1 MTVPKRYQVFVSSTF
16 RDLQEERLEVLKAL
30 LELDCIPSGMEYF
43 PAANEEVWAY
53 IEDLIGAC
61 DYYIVILAGKYGS
74 VGPDGIGYTQKE
86 YEYAVAQG
94 IPVIAFLHSDKTA
107 LPASKNES
115 DPVLSNRL
123 REFEALAKQRL
134 CKHWTTTHELGA
146 VVSRSLTQLI
156 KKHPRPGWVPATSLA
171 SDEATQEI
179 LALRRRV
186 EAQEEEIARLKNS
199 APESAKGLAEDND
212 KYSIAYT
219 MTLVDAQG
227 TYTDRLDSIK
237 VECQDSVTWNEILA
251 AVGPHLLDDAKES
264 VLKTGLGRLLRERM
278 HQQLEDLRSSSEK
291 RRKALTRYKPSSALV
306 SDQSLQQIKVHLAAL
321 GVITLWNVAED
332 GKRVPMCKLT
342 DLGRKRLV
350 DVVAVKKTSTPKAEV

>member
-43 PAANEEVWAY
+43 PAANEEVWTY
-53 IEDLIGAC
+53 IEDLIRAC

-74 VGPDGIGYTQKE
+74 TAPDGIGYTQKE

-94 IPVIAFLHSDKTA
+94 IPVIAFLHADKSA

-115 DPVLSNRL
+115 DPVVAERL
-123 REFEALAKQRL
+123 RGFEALAKQRL

-171 SDEATQEI
+171 SNEATEEI

-186 EAQEEEIARLKNS
+186 EAQEEEIARLKLS
-199 APESAKGLAEDND
+199 APESAKGLAGDSDE
-212 KYSIAYT
+212 YSIVYT
-219 MTLVDAQG
+219 MTLADVQG
-227 TYTDRLDSIK
+227 TYGNRQRNMK
-237 VECQDSVTWNEILA
+237 VECQDDFTWNEILA

-264 VLKTGLGRLLRERM
+264 VLKAGLSRLLRERM
-278 HQQLEDLRSSSEK
+278 PQQIEQLRGASEK
-291 RRKALTRYKPSSALV
+291 NKKTLARYEPSSALV
-306 SDQSLQQIKVHLAAL
+306 SDQSLQQIKVHLSAL
-321 GVITLWNVAED
+321 GVIDLWNLVQD
-332 GKRVPMCKLT
+332 RRRVPMCKLT

-350 DVVAVKKTSTPKAEV
+350 EVVAVKKNPSPKTDA